1 MSDKYWKGA
10 GVILHYNDGT
20 KNYALVGKE
29 TRYLSDFS
37 VPIEINKYER
47 KEKENQTYEEM
58 CKYYSDKA
66 KELSKIKLFE
76 KEMYI
81 SYDRPYI
88 KNNEWK
94 VNMRVVKHENDKE
107 NYGMPKGGKDDR
119 DKDPKDTAIRELEEE
134 VGVKMDKSRL
144 NFLEVERH
152 YHFYQVK
159 INEEEVKKIKEM
171 IEKMREENVGEMHDL
186 QFMEIGEIRKN
197 INKFNGLGRKVF
209 GGFVNK
215 FN

>member
-1 MSDKYWKGA
+1 MSEKYWKGA
-10 GVILHYNDGT
+10 GIILHYNDG
-20 KNYALVGKE
+20 KKSYALVGKE
-29 TRYLSDFS
+29 TRYLSDFNI
-37 VPIEINKYER
+37 PIDINNYER

-58 CKYYSDKA
+58 SKYYSDKA
-66 KELSKIKLFE
+66 KELSKIILFD

-81 SYDRPYI
+81 SYDKPYI
-88 KNNEWK
+88 KNNEWN
-94 VNMRVVKHENDKE
+94 VNMRVVKHENDKD

-134 VGVKMDKSRL
+134 VGVKIEKSRL
-144 NFLEVERH
+144 ILLEVERH

-159 INEEEVKKIKEM
+159 ISEEEVKKIKEM

-186 QFMEIGEIRKN
+186 QFMEISEIRKN

-215 FN
+215 II